1 MGTALRSALCTR
13 MQQLSIGYHS
23 RVSAG
28 VLQAKVVRDVET
40 VEQMVQQT
48 AETGLGAITVLIGG
62 LVIIGVRTPEFVPVF
77 LVVVPVAALLVMPG
91 SGPGCAPTT
100 SSSATRSRPSPPG
113 SRR

>member
-40 VEQMVQQT
+40 
-48 AETGLGAITVLIGG
+48 A
-62 LVIIGVRTPEFVPVF
+62 
-77 LVVVPVAALLVMPG
+77 G
-91 SGPGCAPTT
+91 S
-100 SSSATRSRPSPPG
+100 
-113 SRR
+113 